1 MKQHN
6 ILALVSAAAIGF
18 AQTLKVAQFSD
29 VHILPNYNPSANNTC
44 YCTKECTGT
53 QKINPD
59 VASSAYAPLGKI
71 YCDGPYD
78 MVEGMFQ
85 KLNLEIP
92 DLDILFVSG
101 DIVGHTYAQDVKG
114 NYSQKL
120 YDTLMEVHKNFS
132 LLAAQY
138 LPKAIVLPTLGN
150 NDFKYTYQT
159 PSIQDKNEFF

>member
-1 MKQHN
+1 
-6 ILALVSAAAIGF
+6 
-18 AQTLKVAQFSD
+18 
-29 VHILPNYNPSANNTC
+29 
-44 YCTKECTGT
+44 
-53 QKINPD
+53 
-59 VASSAYAPLGKI
+59 
-71 YCDGPYD
+71 

-132 LLAAQY
+132 LLAA
-138 LPKAIVLPTLGN
+138 
-150 NDFKYTYQT
+150 
-159 PSIQDKNEFF
+159 